1 MELLRI
7 SKAGR
12 TAACGLLLLLLLSSC
27 SPLEKTPEQWF
38 DFTWSGLAGCDELT
52 FNGLAVLDRGNQT
65 GQGESLRYTGELRA
79 HRELHMSAQPA
90 VNASLLPGN
99 SLRAAG
105 LTGDSGWSAKLYLAD
120 GIWQTAVPLEEDA
133 LREGVARLNPL
144 DQLEEIRQTSRKHI
158 TTESGAARGT
168 MVLRIEIDP
177 DEASLRLKERLL
189 SEMHQLGE
197 DWKERL
203 IDVPPDQQEAL
214 QNELLLVWT
223 AGNEQLQHMLGQMK
237 AEPVYHLTIDR
248 RSGLPARLT
257 SETVVTYLSAEGK
270 EQQEVLRID
279 NQFKSYK

>member
-7 SKAGR
+7 NKAGR
-12 TAACGLLLLLLLSSC
+12 TAACGWLLLLLLSSC

-52 FNGLAVLDRGNQT
+52 FRGLAVLERGNRK

-90 VNASLLPGN
+90 VNASSLPGN
-99 SLRAAG
+99 SLHAAG
-105 LTGDSGWSAKLYLAD
+105 LTGASGWRAKLYWAD
-120 GIWQTAVPLEEDA
+120 GIWQSAVPREGDA

-144 DQLEEIRQTSRKHI
+144 GQLEEIRQISSKHI

-168 MVLRIEIDP
+168 MVLRIEVDP

-189 SEMHQLGE
+189 SEMNQLGE
-197 DWKERL
+197 NWKDQL
-203 IDVPPDQQEAL
+203 AGVPSEQQEAL

-223 AGNEQLQHMLGQMK
+223 GGNEQLQQMLRQMK
-237 AEPVYHLTIDR
+237 AESVYHLTIDR
-248 RSGLPARLT
+248 KSGLPARLT
-257 SETVVTYLSAEGK
+257 SETAVSYLSVEGT
-270 EQQEVLRID
+270 EQQEILRTD
-279 NQFKSYK
+279 NRFESYR